1 MATKTKRKRNAK
13 QNAEHQRAFQDRRK
27 AEEKMVEAVLATGGI
42 QVELMPVMDY
52 PYGGPESNPLKEGVK
67 IIFVVA
73 PEAKTAMTE
82 YAASQRNTTFEGML
96 EVMKER
102 WIARH
107 WGEFF
112 KLHYRMKGET
122 DGN

>member
-1 MATKTKRKRNAK
+1 MAEKTRKRNAK
-13 QNAEHQRAFQDRRK
+13 QNAEHQRAFQARRK
-27 AEEKMVEAVLATGGI
+27 AEEEMTQAVLATGGI
-42 QVELMPVMDY
+42 QVELMPVMEY

-73 PEAKTAMTE
+73 PEAKAAMTE

-96 EVMKER
+96 EDMKNR
-102 WIARH
+102 YIAKMV
-107 WGEFF
+107 GEDFF
-112 KLHYRMKGET
+112 KLHYRLKEGT